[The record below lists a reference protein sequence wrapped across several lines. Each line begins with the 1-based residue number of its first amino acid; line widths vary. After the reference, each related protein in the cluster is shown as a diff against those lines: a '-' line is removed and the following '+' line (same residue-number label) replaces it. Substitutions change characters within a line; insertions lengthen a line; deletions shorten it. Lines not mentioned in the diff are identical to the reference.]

1 MITFLYGGG
10 DIHFLEHVIAT
21 LTLTTGGRRGDIQVE
36 LTSPQGTTST
46 LLPYRSND
54 RSSGSFINWPFMS
67 VHYWGEDPRGQWML
81 TVRFRGSTS
90 SAVVTNLTVTFYGT
104 AETPAA
110 VQRIPTHCDPACL
123 RGCAAAGAEFCDACV
138 NLRNAHTLECINQ
151 CPPGY
156 VERKNYCYNSTLPE
170 PHCDRHI
177 PAIPS
182 MKFCSGFVNSV
193 MLILMYLSPLQ
204 LLHCHQV
211 KNVYYLAFTV
221 VVRFYLYKDTG
232 TVCLYI

>member
-1 MITFLYGGG
+1 M
-10 DIHFLEHVIAT
+10 IAT

-54 RSSGSFINWPFMS
+54 RSSGSFTNWPFMS

-90 SAVVTNLTVTFYGT
+90 SAVVSNLTVTFYGT

-151 CPPGY
+151 CLPGY
-156 VERKNYCYNSTLPE
+156 VERNSYCYDPTVPE
-170 PHCDRHI
+170 PQCIRR
-177 PAIPS
+177 PVPS
-182 MKFCSGFVNSV
+182 PSV
-193 MLILMYLSPLQ
+193 PTSSALSLISSLRILALCLLLYHLSFSL
-204 LLHCHQV
+204 
-211 KNVYYLAFTV
+211 
-221 VVRFYLYKDTG
+221 R
-232 TVCLYI
+232 

>member
-1 MITFLYGGG
+1 MG
-10 DIHFLEHVIAT
+10 
-21 LTLTTGGRRGDIQVE
+21 VE

-54 RSSGSFINWPFMS
+54 RSASSFTNWPFMS

-81 TVRFRGSTS
+81 TVWFRGSTG
-90 SAVVTNLTVTFYGT
+90 SAVVSNPTVTFYGT

-110 VQRIPTHCDPACL
+110 VQRIPTHCDSACL
-123 RGCAAAGAEFCDACV
+123 RGCAASGAEFCDACI

-156 VERKNYCYNSTLPE
+156 EKRKNYCYNSTFSE

-182 MKFCSGFVNSV
+182 MKC
-193 MLILMYLSPLQ
+193 
-204 LLHCHQV
+204 
-211 KNVYYLAFTV
+211 
-221 VVRFYLYKDTG
+221 
-232 TVCLYI
+232 